1 MTTWKRNPLVL
12 RTYGKHKTKV
22 ETWLSPDAR
31 KKAFSSTS
39 SSDLSFGELSNI
51 INLRRKMKRTQST
64 AYSKSTRIAKQKALT
79 ALRLIDSD
87 EENFFIPDTYHGPGG
102 QKRSSNP
109 STKGIS
115 IQTKRKGPVT
125 LHTSESEDDKPNRR
139 KKPRFGSEQGKTS
152 ENISEKCVKSSNVE
166 GLPSASGKFVTD
178 RRRMNLK
185 KNNGAKVK
193 RMKAKPNACIFN
205 SSLDSTNN
213 FVNSPHFPPQR
224 VATRKASQQ
233 KDDMFLD
240 SARSEIDCAF
250 SNLTHMENLTKNVS
264 MCRTADGTSK
274 SCYKKPLL
282 SSTPSLSHK
291 LNYRH
296 CDPSISKIS
305 FNNNDDE
312 NDALRSNVES
322 TLSKPPQLQI
332 SEHVSLSEIAR
343 ELRNSR
349 KNSTNSQ
356 HGKKLSHVENR
367 VEDKGETTH
376 GRLLETDF
384 SVESS
389 QDCNFVSVNTSIDSL
404 VSSLK
409 ESCRTF
415 KPNVCLERIEVS
427 NFHLSHISN
436 EGEVYFTSSD
446 CEMDFSCHQSGS
458 KLHGAVELR
467 KEDCTNMGNACQTE
481 VNEVNN
487 QGLELELNDF
497 KNKESPS
504 VVYISKSTNS
514 LSNRELQS
522 EGGDV
527 LEPSYNLNSVS
538 DCDKR
543 ANGHLVTE
551 YCMDVFA
558 EMVQEDRSEPCRGIL
573 PPVDDSQIP
582 SGGSLSVGSPEAVL
596 KERCISLQPT
606 VKLKCLDLS
615 KYDYNSRGS
624 QAEDGFD
631 STPRHSFREEE
642 NCMVKVSGVE
652 AEMLVGC
659 SGEEGVGHE
668 LNSRDQNLRLRRQL
682 SSMFTSGTARVESLL
697 DSPPGGKRDVSTLR
711 VQESAK
717 DKQGTGRKACVSG
730 LSVSRWTKKSHQG
743 PKQSLT
749 KSLLSKTQDHPY
761 DSRFGLNRKCFDT
774 MNSWLHGTSDLFP
787 GTSMHSESMNVST
800 FLAGLGPDC
809 LTTHTWSRLKAALS
823 VHKKKK
829 AFLTP
834 KRQLLSHN
842 QSSES
847 ELLDVSSDFLT
858 AGCSPHSTLVMSRL
872 LKSPEGP
879 HLDITDAEKVYQEC
893 QQEGPITFEEC
904 ITPQRMKRCKKIG
917 EGTFGEVF
925 STIGDSMET
934 VALKIIPI
942 EGNQKVNGEDQKTFG
957 EVLHEII
964 ISKELSSLDERE
976 ANQTKG
982 FIGLKNL
989 HCVRGSYP
997 ELLLKAWDKFHKQRV
1012 SENDRP
1018 DFFGE
1023 DQIFVILEFEF
1034 GGSDLESMNGKISSM
1049 AHAKS
1054 ILHQVIA
1061 ALAVAEQALCFE
1073 HRDLHWGNI
1082 LVKSTKEKEWTF
1094 MLNEVPHTIET
1105 KGVLVNIIDY
1115 SLSRLEIDDLTVSC
1129 DISADEE
1136 LFMGTGD
1143 YQFDIY
1149 RKMREENNNSWN
1161 EYNPHTNV
1169 LWLHYLVDKLLSMK
1183 YQQKTLSKPMKD
1195 LKKRLTG
1202 FYNEVLGFNSA
1213 TNVLECCSL
1222 FQ

>member
-1 MTTWKRNPLVL
+1 MTTWKKNALVL
-12 RTYGKHKTKV
+12 RTYGKRKTKV

-39 SSDLSFGELSNI
+39 SSDLSVGELSNI
-51 INLRRKMKRTQST
+51 INLRRKRKKTQCT
-64 AYSKSTRIAKQKALT
+64 AYSKSTRTAKQRALT
-79 ALRLIDSD
+79 NLRMIDSD
-87 EENFFIPDTYHGPGG
+87 EENFFNADDYRSPGG
-102 QKRSSNP
+102 QKRRGNP
-109 STKGIS
+109 STKAIS
-115 IQTKRKGPVT
+115 IQTKRPVT
-125 LHTSESEDDKPNRR
+125 LYTSESEDDKPDRS
-139 KKPRFGSEQGKTS
+139 KKPRFGSKKEKTS
-152 ENISEKCVKSSNVE
+152 ENMRSEKCVKSSNVG
-166 GLPSASGKFVTD
+166 GLPSDLGKFVTD
-178 RRRMNLK
+178 RRRMNFE
-185 KNNGAKVK
+185 KNNGAK
-193 RMKAKPNACIFN
+193 ACVFN
-205 SSLDSTNN
+205 SSLDSAND
-213 FVNSPHFPPQR
+213 FVNSPHFPRQC
-224 VATRKASQQ
+224 VATRKASLQ
-233 KDDMFLD
+233 KDDVFLD
-240 SARSEIDCAF
+240 STKSGIGCGS
-250 SNLTHMENLTKNVS
+250 SNLSHTENITKNVS
-264 MCRTADGTSK
+264 MGRTADGTSK
-274 SCYKKPLL
+274 TCYKKPLL

-296 CDPSISKIS
+296 CDPSVSKIS
-305 FNNNDDE
+305 FNNDDE
-312 NDALRSNVES
+312 DDALRSNVES
-322 TLSKPPQLQI
+322 TRSLALSKAPQLQF
-332 SEHVSLSEIAR
+332 SEHVRLSEVAR
-343 ELRNSR
+343 ELRNSQ
-349 KNSTNSQ
+349 KNSTTSQ
-356 HGKKLSHVENR
+356 YVKKLSHVENR
-367 VEDKGETTH
+367 VEDKGETTQE
-376 GRLLETDF
+376 RLLETDF

-389 QDCNFVSVNTSIDSL
+389 QECNFVSVNTHIESL

-409 ESCRTF
+409 GTCRTL
-415 KPNVCLERIEVS
+415 KPNVCLERIDVS
-427 NFHLSHISN
+427 NFHLSHIPN

-446 CEMDFSCHQSGS
+446 CEMDFGCHQSGS
-458 KLHGAVELR
+458 KLHGAVELLR
-467 KEDCTNMGNACQTE
+467 KEDCTNMSNACQTE
-481 VNEVNN
+481 VNEVHNERS
-487 QGLELELNDF
+487 ELELNDL
-497 KNKESPS
+497 KSRESPS

-514 LSNRELQS
+514 LSELQS
-522 EGGDV
+522 EGGDD

-538 DCDKR
+538 DCHIQ
-543 ANGHLVTE
+543 ANGHVVAE
-551 YCMDVFA
+551 YRMGLFA
-558 EMVQEDRSEPCRGIL
+558 EMAQEDRSESSRGIL
-573 PPVDDSQIP
+573 PPVEDSQMP
-582 SGGSLSVGSPEAVL
+582 SGGSPSVVSLEAVL

-606 VKLKCLDLS
+606 IKLECLDLPT
-615 KYDYNSRGS
+615 YYRDSRGS
-624 QAEDGFD
+624 QADSFH
-631 STPRHSFREEE
+631 STPKSSFRETE
-642 NCMVKVSGVE
+642 NCMVNVSGIE
-652 AEMLVGC
+652 AEMLVDC
-659 SGEEGVGHE
+659 SGEEGVRHE
-668 LNSRDQNLRLRRQL
+668 LNSRNQNLWLRRQL
-682 SSMFTSGTARVESLL
+682 SSMFTSDTAKVGSFF

-711 VQESAK
+711 IQELAK
-717 DKQGTGRKACVSG
+717 DKQGTGRKACISG
-730 LSVSRWTKKSHQG
+730 LSMSRWTKKSHQR

-749 KSLLSKTQDHPY
+749 QSLLSKTQDHQS
-761 DSRFGLNRKCFDT
+761 DSKFGLNSKCFDT

-787 GTSMHSESMNVST
+787 RTSVHSESMNVSSL
-800 FLAGLGPDC
+800 LAGLGPDC

-823 VHKKKK
+823 VHKKKR

-834 KRQLLSHN
+834 KRRLLSHN
-842 QSSES
+842 QSSDS
-847 ELLDVSSDFLT
+847 ELLDVSRDILT
-858 AGCSPHSTLVMSRL
+858 AGCSPHSSPAMSRL
-872 LKSPEGP
+872 LKSAEGT

-893 QQEGPITFEEC
+893 QQEGPVTFEEC
-904 ITPQRMKRCKKIG
+904 ISPQKMKRCKKIG

-1034 GGSDLESMNGKISSM
+1034 GGSDLESMNGKISSL

-1054 ILHQVIA
+1054 ILHQVIV

-1094 MLNEVPHTIET
+1094 MLNGVLHRFET

-1149 RKMREENNNSWN
+1149 RKMREENNNSWS

-1195 LKKRLTG
+1195 LKKCLTG